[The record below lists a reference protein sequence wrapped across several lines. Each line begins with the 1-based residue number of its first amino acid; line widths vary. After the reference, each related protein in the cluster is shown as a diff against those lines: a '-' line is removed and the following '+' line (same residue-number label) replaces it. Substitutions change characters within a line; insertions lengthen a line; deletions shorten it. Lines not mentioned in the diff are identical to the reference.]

1 MGRGNACIHGEFEGL
16 FYIDYDNFTCYTVD
30 EDGNE
35 TEERDYDLEQELV
48 EDSIINFKYSF
59 RKKYPVFDFYGEK
72 RNGYGIILE
81 SGLFEIA
88 IEDNEWSY
96 AVKLLQREDL
106 EFSAEGLQGK
116 FYETYLK
123 GIKECL
129 FEQFDTLGVYSGAWT
144 SGTIKKEEVIL

>member
-59 RKKYPVFDFYGEK
+59 RKKIPC
-72 RNGYGIILE
+72 I
-81 SGLFEIA
+81 
-88 IEDNEWSY
+88 
-96 AVKLLQREDL
+96 
-106 EFSAEGLQGK
+106 
-116 FYETYLK
+116 
-123 GIKECL
+123 
-129 FEQFDTLGVYSGAWT
+129 
-144 SGTIKKEEVIL
+144 